1 MAPARRPDLAGA
13 AVLLAVVAALAG
25 PPPALASDEGQPAA
39 GGSLRITADPPR
51 LVLGRDGA
59 AELRIAAPGDL
70 QDLALSVSA
79 GRVEDLRRLPGGGF
93 AARYRPPPGRV
104 PQVAIVAASGRTA
117 SGPRDGFVA
126 IPLSGHVDVRV
137 RATPGASIALRIGDV
152 TYGPSTVGH
161 DGRAVLPAVVP
172 PGVRE
177 AHHGFRPFDLRV
189 PETSLLHAVLERPV
203 VYADRQER
211 VRVVAY
217 VVAPH
222 GTARRGDVPLFE
234 ATRGTVAAA
243 EREPGMIEGVWTL
256 PPGRAGEERLVV
268 RLGGLPASRAVLKL
282 DGVPGPA
289 AAVAVAFDADALV
302 AGAEPVTVTAHA
314 IDAAG
319 NPVAAALQLGAEG
332 AELFDVRER
341 ELGAV
346 EGRLRAGAFGAH
358 REVRVIAS
366 AAGAGLS
373 AARAL
378 PLRPGEAAAA
388 HFVRGRNI
396 LPADGAR
403 VARLR
408 LAVADRHGNAIALA
422 PVVSVDKGEVLSVTA
437 AGPGTHEIA
446 YRAPAVTT
454 PTPAHFVA
462 SVGPLRTTAER
473 VLVPPEPRRAL
484 AFSSG
489 MVRDV
494 RGRFSAL
501 RTSVAVERTS
511 DLELAQSFD
520 LSWRFEGSVLGTPD
534 GPTWT
539 LLGGA
544 SAVRGLGPSVVLR
557 GSASAGAI
565 VGRSLAGP
573 AARLAVELAGT
584 GRRPVAPFVEA
595 SLLAAGRGAPGTF
608 AAATIS
614 VGVRLGLEGRAHGH
628 DPDRR

>member
-1 MAPARRPDLAGA
+1 
-13 AVLLAVVAALAG
+13 
-25 PPPALASDEGQPAA
+25 
-39 GGSLRITADPPR
+39 
-51 LVLGRDGA
+51 
-59 AELRIAAPGDL
+59 
-70 QDLALSVSA
+70 
-79 GRVEDLRRLPGGGF
+79 
-93 AARYRPPPGRV
+93 
-104 PQVAIVAASGRTA
+104 
-117 SGPRDGFVA
+117 
-126 IPLSGHVDVRV
+126 
-137 RATPGASIALRIGDV
+137 
-152 TYGPSTVGH
+152 
-161 DGRAVLPAVVP
+161 
-172 PGVRE
+172 
-177 AHHGFRPFDLRV
+177 
-189 PETSLLHAVLERPV
+189 
-203 VYADRQER
+203 
-211 VRVVAY
+211 
-217 VVAPH
+217 
-222 GTARRGDVPLFE
+222 
-234 ATRGTVAAA
+234 
-243 EREPGMIEGVWTL
+243 MIEGVWTL

-282 DGVPGPA
+282 DAVAGPA

-319 NPVAAALQLGAEG
+319 NPVAAALQLGADG

-346 EGRLRAGAFGAH
+346 EGRLRTGAFGAH
-358 REVRVIAS
+358 REVRVT
-366 AAGAGLS
+366 AAAAGLS

-388 HFVRGRNI
+388 HFVRGRNV

-520 LSWRFEGSVLGTPD
+520 LSWRFEGSLLGTPA

-544 SAVRGLGPSVVLR
+544 SAARSLGPNVVLR
-557 GSASAGAI
+557 GSASVGAI
-565 VGRSLAGP
+565 VARSLAGP
-573 AARLAVELAGT
+573 AARLAFELAGT
-584 GRRPVAPFVEA
+584 GRPIDPFVEA
-595 SLLAAGRGAPGTF
+595 ALLGARRGAPGTF

-614 VGVRLGLEGRAHGH
+614 AGVRFGLEGRAHGH